1 MPRGVA
7 PPSDRRARC
16 AVAVWDTPGFTK
28 KLSAQQLAE
37 KRLSEIK
44 NGRLAMIGMV
54 RSARHP
60 ATPARTARPQRCQS
74 EGRAA
79 QP

>member
-44 NGRLAMIGMV
+44 NGRLAMIGMISFLV
-54 RSARHP
+54 GHNLPGAVPALNSAF
-60 ATPARTARPQRCQS
+60 
-74 EGRAA
+74 
-79 QP
+79 